1 MGFLSLLAPDSYN
14 HQIDTYVAT
23 KISDVARHRLALGGG
38 GTKSPLSRGG
48 MAIADI
54 AAVLPCADKDHTAKL
69 KLTGDE

>member
-38 GTKSPLSRGG
+38 GDEKSAFARRNGDSRHCCG
-48 MAIADI
+48 
-54 AAVLPCADKDHTAKL
+54 TAL
-69 KLTGDE
+69 C

>member
-38 GTKSPLSRGG
+38 GRKVRFR
-48 MAIADI
+48 
-54 AAVLPCADKDHTAKL
+54 AA
-69 KLTGDE
+69 EWR